1 MKVMTKKENSHLL
14 LQQSLKE
21 RWKKYVRALK
31 KNSQIYILVLPVVIF
46 FLIFMYGPMYGAV
59 IAFLDYKPAK
69 GISGSNWVGLKYF
82 IRYFEDPYFFRTI
95 RNTVLISLYQILF
108 SMPCAIMLALLI
120 NEIKNTKFKKLVQT
134 ITYLPHFISLV
145 VVCGML
151 KEFLGSDGVITQFLG
166 YFGME
171 PKNLLMV
178 PEYYRI
184 IHVVSGIWQTVGWNS
199 IVYLAALTSID
210 TQQYEAAELDGA
222 GRFQKMRYITIPG
235 ILPTITIMFIM
246 NLGKVMSVGYEK
258 IILLSNPATYEK
270 AQVVSSYVYQVGLA
284 GSYPQFSYATAI
296 GLFQSVVNLVLVLLG
311 NKICRKL
318 NGSGLW

>member
-1 MKVMTKKENSHLL
+1 MKLL
-14 LQQSLKE
+14 TQKTQPHQNFELTLGQN
-21 RWKKYVRALK
+21 WKKYVRELK
-31 KNSQIYILVLPVVIF
+31 KNRQIYILILPVLLF
-46 FLIFMYGPMYGAV
+46 FLIFMYGPMYGAI

-69 GISGSNWVGLKYF
+69 GIFGSEWVGFKYF

-95 RNTVLISLYQILF
+95 RNTVLISIYQILF
-108 SMPCAIMLALLI
+108 SMPSAIILALLI
-120 NEIKNTKFKKLVQT
+120 NEISNSKFKKAVQT

-151 KEFLGSDGVITQFLG
+151 KEFLGSDGFITQLLTV
-166 YFGME
+166 FGME
-171 PKNLLMV
+171 RQNLLME
-178 PEYYRI
+178 PAYYRT

-199 IVYLAALTSID
+199 IVYLAALTGID
-210 TQQYEAAELDGA
+210 QEQYEAASLDGA

-235 ILPTITIMFIM
+235 IIPTITIMFIM

-258 IILLSNPATYEK
+258 IILLSNPATYEN
-270 AQVVSSYVYQVGLA
+270 AQVISSYVYQVGLA
-284 GSYPQFSYATAI
+284 SAYPQFSYATAI